1 MPDADSAG
9 RAPASREE
17 LFRRFAELAIAT
29 ETFEHRAVFTVEE
42 ARAVH
47 ALVPGLHCKN
57 LFLKDAKGAL
67 WLVVAPAEAA
77 IELKT
82 LHSRIGAKRLSF
94 GSAALL
100 LEVLGV
106 EAGSVTP
113 FALINDRAQ
122 RVKVVLDQGMMA
134 APLLNFHPLA
144 NTASTT
150 IMPADLIRFIESCG
164 HGPRVIAVTT
174 AG

>member
-1 MPDADSAG
+1 MSDSDARVPAT
-9 RAPASREE
+9 RAD
-17 LFRRFAELAIAT
+17 LFQRFTALGIVS
-29 ETFEHRAVFTVEE
+29 ETFEHQAVFTVEE

-67 WLVVAPAEAA
+67 WLVVAPAEAT
-77 IELKT
+77 IDLKT
-82 LHSRIGAKRLSF
+82 LHTRIGAKRLSF

-100 LEVLGV
+100 FEVLGV

-113 FALINDRAQ
+113 FALINDRDH

-144 NTASTT
+144 NTASST
-150 IMPADLIRFIESCG
+150 ITPADLIRFVESCG
-164 HGPRVIAVTT
+164 HVPRVIAVTIPH
-174 AG
+174 

>member
-1 MPDADSAG
+1 MSDSDVRVPATRAD
-9 RAPASREE
+9 
-17 LFRRFAELAIAT
+17 LFQLFTALGIVS
-29 ETFEHRAVFTVEE
+29 ETFEHQAVFTVEE

-57 LFLKDAKGAL
+57 LFLKDAKGTL
-67 WLVVAPAEAA
+67 WLVVAPAEAT
-77 IELKT
+77 IDLKT
-82 LHSRIGAKRLSF
+82 LHTRIGAKRLSF

-100 LEVLGV
+100 FEVLGV

-113 FALINDRAQ
+113 FALINDRDQ

-144 NTASTT
+144 NTASST
-150 IMPADLIRFIESCG
+150 ITPADLIRFVESCG
-164 HGPRVIAVTT
+164 HVPRVIAVTT
-174 AG
+174 AS